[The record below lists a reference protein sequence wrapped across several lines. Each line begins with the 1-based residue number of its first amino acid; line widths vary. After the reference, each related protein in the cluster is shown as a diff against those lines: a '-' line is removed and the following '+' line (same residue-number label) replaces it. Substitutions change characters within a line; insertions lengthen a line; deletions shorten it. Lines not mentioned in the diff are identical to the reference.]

1 LLIFRCLFPVLLWL
15 AAGRVSAQV
24 PAPAP
29 SGSGLSIVEAVR
41 ITLSENPILHLQE
54 RQVDISRG
62 ARILE
67 RGIFDT
73 VLGSSVKQSRVY
85 TPLTKSAQ
93 LSAKQSN
100 IFTSAQSANLTTTTL
115 DLQKLLP
122 WGISIGPVLNL
133 DRNNDNLT
141 NQTGLNNSLA
151 SFQVTIPLLR
161 NRGRAV
167 VTARERF
174 AEFELQASF
183 YDLSQ
188 TASQLIAG
196 TAGAYW
202 NQIGAVETLE
212 LYRQSEDRGRV
223 LLENVQT
230 LINADQLPRS
240 EINNVVANLAD
251 RTTSRIAAEQRLVQ
265 ATQSLALA
273 MGVGPSQILSLP
285 EPTDPL
291 PDGLSQPDTLMT
303 NLELDEYIHEAFTRR
318 ADYLASKKR
327 IQSSNAL
334 LVAARNQLKPQVDAV
349 FSAGYAGLQETNR
362 FDKYLSSAFQNV
374 SGPTVIGTLRYSFP
388 FGNHLAEGQLVQSVA
403 GFQQSQLRSTDL
415 ERNIASNVVVAAT
428 GLRFSVEQLRKAREA
443 SDAFRAALQA
453 QRDKLRLGVG
463 SLIDILQE
471 EDRYIGA
478 SLNEINARVGYAV
491 NIANFRLATGTF
503 LLPDQ
508 PVQPVSRDLF
518 YVPGIH

>member
-1 LLIFRCLFPVLLWL
+1 M
-15 AAGRVSAQV
+15 
-24 PAPAP
+24 
-29 SGSGLSIVEAVR
+29 
-41 ITLSENPILHLQE
+41 
-54 RQVDISRG
+54 DISRG

-73 VLGSSVKQSRVY
+73 VLGSSVEQQRVY
-85 TPLTKSAQ
+85 TPLGRSAQ
-93 LSAKQSN
+93 TTARQSN
-100 IFTSAQSANLTTTTL
+100 IITSAQSSNLTNTNL
-115 DLQKLLP
+115 DLTKLFP
-122 WGISIGPVLNL
+122 WGISVGPVLRLN
-133 DRNNDNLT
+133 RSNDNLT

-174 AEFELQASF
+174 AQFELEASY
-183 YDLSQ
+183 YDLNQ

-196 TAGAYW
+196 TANAYW
-202 NQIGAVETLE
+202 NQIGAVQTLE
-212 LYRQSEDRGRV
+212 VYRQSEERGRV

-240 EINNVVANLAD
+240 EINKVIANLAD

-273 MGVGPSQILSLP
+273 MGVNAAQILTLAQ
-285 EPTDPL
+285 PTDPL
-291 PDGLSQPDTLMT
+291 PDGLAQPASLMT
-303 NLELDEYIHEAFTRR
+303 NVELDEYIHEAMTRR

-327 IQSSNAL
+327 IQSSDAL
-334 LVAARNQLKPQVDAV
+334 LVAVRNQLKPQVDAL

-362 FDKYLSSAFQNV
+362 FDKYLSSAFQNI
-374 SGPTVIGTLRYSFP
+374 SGPTVMGTIRYSFP

-403 GFQQSQLRSTDL
+403 SFRQMQLRSTDL

-428 GLRFSVEQLRKAREA
+428 GLRFSVEQVRKAREA

-453 QRDKLRLGVG
+453 ERDKLRLGVG

-478 SLNEINARVGYAV
+478 SLNEIGASVGYAV
-491 NIANFRLATGTF
+491 NIANFRLATGTY

-518 YVPGIH
+518 YTPGTH